1 MIQRLNLLTAAPKIM
16 QIDKALVARLAELS
30 KLEFDETE
38 MDAMTGDLQ
47 KMLNFCDR
55 LREVKVEGVEP
66 LIFMNDE
73 VNRWRE
79 DEVTTDLSHE
89 EALLNAPKK
98 DSDYFKVPK
107 VLGKG

>member
-1 MIQRLNLLTAAPKIM
+1 M
-16 QIDKALVARLAELS
+16 QIDKALIDRLAELS
-30 KLEFDETE
+30 KLEFK
-38 MDAMTGDLQ
+38 DAEKEAILSDLQ

-55 LREVKVEGVEP
+55 LNELDVKGVEP

-73 VNRWRE
+73 MNRWRE
-79 DEVTTDLSHE
+79 DKLDLMLSHE
-89 EALLNAPKK
+89 EALKNAPKK